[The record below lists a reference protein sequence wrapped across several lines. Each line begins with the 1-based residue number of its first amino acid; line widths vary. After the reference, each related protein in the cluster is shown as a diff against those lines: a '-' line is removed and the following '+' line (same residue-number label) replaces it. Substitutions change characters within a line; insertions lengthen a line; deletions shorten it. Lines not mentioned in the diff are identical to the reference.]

1 MATVYSY
8 LRFSDKAQ
16 EAGTSFARQKKLAEK
31 WMQLHP
37 EHNLDRT
44 LKMTDLGA
52 SAHHKE
58 HLELALGDF
67 IAKAGAGLIEDGSIL
82 LLEKLDR
89 FSRFDYQEAWELLR
103 QVVKWGITIITL
115 DPQFEINQKNIKDIG
130 LMIQVMATFFAAE
143 HESEKKSER
152 LREAWN
158 FRRENVSRE
167 RKLTCKS
174 PAWLTA
180 IYNKGPQERI
190 VCTGYKI
197 KPEAKKAIQAIFK
210 WTIEGHG
217 QKAILEKLVSGFKP
231 ITESQTKKRLN
242 ESTYTFDIVKTTIP
256 KWTGSYIQ
264 KILSNRAVLGEF
276 QQHRMIAG
284 KKRKAIGTAIKNYYP
299 RIISDKDFEKTQHI
313 KQIKRKVRNKRE
325 EFINILAGLVFCT
338 DGHPMHTVTTRTKR
352 KKGEIYLQ
360 RRLTSYGHNL
370 KQKGACPWAV
380 NYFTLENLICESILE
395 IDEETLLAKDIR
407 KHEANAIEISN
418 KQKII
423 KAFEKTLETAD
434 DPKTIKTVMDLLQVK
449 NIELQKLE
457 AESKLNRSLTKA
469 ERNKNVQSVKNLL
482 EVLRSVSTDKQN
494 DLRHKIQYLLP
505 TIIDKIVLR
514 PRKLPNNR
522 VEADGNICLLNGEI
536 RKVHLCD
543 FSRTK
548 VLRLTPR
555 MKNLRLMI
563 RDSEN
568 KVGVIATANG
578 IITFDA
584 DKDDPESRED
594 WNRYFG
600 RYILDKYHV
609 NDNRFTL
616 HFEGVYLDSTWSKQE
631 TMEELYKLL
640 VSMFCNVRD
649 RIKRSNLDWNTPAQN
664 NLRRIKD
671 ALDT

>member
-1 MATVYSY
+1 M
-8 LRFSDKAQ
+8 
-16 EAGTSFARQKKLAEK
+16 
-31 WMQLHP
+31 
-37 EHNLDRT
+37 
-44 LKMTDLGA
+44 
-52 SAHHKE
+52 
-58 HLELALGDF
+58 
-67 IAKAGAGLIEDGSIL
+67 
-82 LLEKLDR
+82 
-89 FSRFDYQEAWELLR
+89 
-103 QVVKWGITIITL
+103 
-115 DPQFEINQKNIKDIG
+115 
-130 LMIQVMATFFAAE
+130 
-143 HESEKKSER
+143 
-152 LREAWN
+152 
-158 FRRENVSRE
+158 
-167 RKLTCKS
+167 
-174 PAWLTA
+174 
-180 IYNKGPQERI
+180 
-190 VCTGYKI
+190 
-197 KPEAKKAIQAIFK
+197 
-210 WTIEGHG
+210 
-217 QKAILEKLVSGFKP
+217 
-231 ITESQTKKRLN
+231 
-242 ESTYTFDIVKTTIP
+242 
-256 KWTGSYIQ
+256 
-264 KILSNRAVLGEF
+264 
-276 QQHRMIAG
+276 
-284 KKRKAIGTAIKNYYP
+284 
-299 RIISDKDFEKTQHI
+299 
-313 KQIKRKVRNKRE
+313 
-325 EFINILAGLVFCT
+325 
-338 DGHPMHTVTTRTKR
+338 
-352 KKGEIYLQ
+352 
-360 RRLTSYGHNL
+360 
-370 KQKGACPWAV
+370 
-380 NYFTLENLICESILE
+380 
-395 IDEETLLAKDIR
+395 
-407 KHEANAIEISN
+407 
-418 KQKII
+418 
-423 KAFEKTLETAD
+423 
-434 DPKTIKTVMDLLQVK
+434 
-449 NIELQKLE
+449 
-457 AESKLNRSLTKA
+457 NRSLTKA